1 MAKVGPQG
9 VKGQE
14 DKGHEKFEHWPL
26 SCRVHSFTPHSP
38 GGCTTSEREF
48 SNCSCHPVGLS
59 PTGLPPPPFS
69 QSPLPQ
75 EFQSPHKCPWYLL
88 GCSCGNSSFN
98 TPRKRDCSWETC
110 LHLTHAVFLLLH
122 PSFPPFLSWLIS
134 DWLSAHNLVFGSVVP
149 KIKQLQG
156 KGETVGSEI
165 GCWASKAIT
174 REPARF
180 FSSRSPN
187 SLQNARPFFSISTST
202 YLVPWIFSI
211 PAPGSGVLGP
221 ESPSSKTVK
230 GIMSLVKWRGTKIC
244 FAGRSEELPSVFTG
258 PCEAEILLN
267 QSQKRLFL
275 LLNNNQKKKNQ
286 ALYPSPHCPL
296 ITPTSSFPT
305 LLLKEA
311 FKLGFSTSTIFS
323 LFSCHMVLL
332 HFSTDFVEVWSWV

>member
-1 MAKVGPQG
+1 M
-9 VKGQE
+9 
-14 DKGHEKFEHWPL
+14 
-26 SCRVHSFTPHSP
+26 
-38 GGCTTSEREF
+38 
-48 SNCSCHPVGLS
+48 
-59 PTGLPPPPFS
+59 
-69 QSPLPQ
+69 
-75 EFQSPHKCPWYLL
+75 
-88 GCSCGNSSFN
+88 
-98 TPRKRDCSWETC
+98 
-110 LHLTHAVFLLLH
+110 
-122 PSFPPFLSWLIS
+122 
-134 DWLSAHNLVFGSVVP
+134 
-149 KIKQLQG
+149 
-156 KGETVGSEI
+156 GSEI

-323 LFSCHMVLL
+323 LFSCQMVLL
-332 HFSTDFVEVWSWV
+332 HFSTDFVEV